1 MFLQCGSAAPKR
13 LRINLIANSLLVEFV
28 GLPGLWL
35 IVGILMPLCG
45 LRLLFALGTLSL
57 VEVRWGRASIPKLC
71 FLFFSM
77 WQVGVSKCMDCSR
90 AVGWWTPN
98 LWFVVSVF
106 R

>member
-1 MFLQCGSAAPKR
+1 
-13 LRINLIANSLLVEFV
+13 
-28 GLPGLWL
+28 
-35 IVGILMPLCG
+35 MPLCG
-45 LRLLFALGTLSL
+45 LRLFFAKGTLSL

-71 FLFFSM
+71 FLFCSM

-106 R
+106 RVVDGTGVFVVWWSVKFVFRIVDGTGMFSVSS